1 MKVMVTGAGGF
12 IGGHLVRRLL
22 DEGRHV
28 IGVDTKPHDE
38 WWQTY
43 ENHQDQGTYH
53 AYSQYDAGGDWM
65 GDLLNHCDDVYHLA
79 EDMGG
84 IGFIETH
91 RVDCLSSVNT
101 SVNLLNMLN
110 PDQHKLFFSSSACAY
125 NTLYQLGL
133 NAMGETTALKES
145 MAWPAMPEPGYGLQK
160 LYVEQL
166 CQYHWLERGLEVR
179 VARFHNS
186 YGPNGSWHDG
196 REKAPAAICR
206 KVAEAKLLGTNM
218 IEIWGDGNQT
228 RSFMFIDDN
237 VTGIRKLMDSDF
249 NSPINIGSSQ
259 LVTIN
264 MLVDLAE
271 EEAFGRTGILNR
283 VYNLD
288 APRGV
293 VGRNS
298 DNTLI
303 KQVLDWEPQKPLSSG
318 LEITYEWI
326 EQQVRENIKN
336 GKLS

>member
-12 IGGHLVRRLL
+12 IGGHLVKQLL
-22 DEGRHV
+22 DEGHEV
-28 IGVDTKPHDE
+28 ISVDTKPMWA
-38 WWQTY
+38 WWQIHA
-43 ENHQDQGTYH
+43 NARNLFGT
-53 AYSQYDAGGDWM
+53 DAGDARSM
-65 GDLLNHCDDVYHLA
+65 RHHLAECDDVYHLA

-125 NTLYQLGL
+125 NVLYQSGH
-133 NAMGETTALKES
+133 NAMGGTTALRED

-186 YGPNGSWHDG
+186 YGPHGSWKDG

-206 KVAEAKLLGTNM
+206 KVAEAKLTGEHE

-228 RSFMFIDDN
+228 RSFMYIDDN
-237 VTGIRKLMDSDF
+237 ITGIRKLMDSDF

-264 MLVDLAE
+264 KLVNIVE
-271 EEAFGRTGILNR
+271 ELAFGVAGVLDRK
-283 VYNLD
+283 YNLN

-293 VGRNS
+293 AGRNS
-298 DNTLI
+298 NNDLI
-303 KQVLDWEPQKPLSSG
+303 QSALGWQPQKPLSSG
-318 LEITYEWI
+318 LEITYDWI
-326 EQQVRENIKN
+326 EQQVKENIS